1 VNDARVLDKE
11 KRNPR
16 WGENEHFKMY
26 MLIPEEWN
34 GWAGFCYTLFFIFCC
49 FEMGPAKVGIS
60 RRLSSSSPGTVIK
73 TAWFCVTFFFVAV
86 GRTLFE
92 LLRPISFTYP
102 SIITIILKFRNLNDA
117 KQPFYFYTCC
127 FTFQSHFCT
136 ISRSVAVA
144 RAR

>member
-49 FEMGPAKVGIS
+49 FEMGPAKWAFPDDS
-60 RRLSSSSPGTVIK
+60 HLRR
-73 TAWFCVTFFFVAV
+73 
-86 GRTLFE
+86 RE
-92 LLRPISFTYP
+92 R
-102 SIITIILKFRNLNDA
+102 
-117 KQPFYFYTCC
+117 
-127 FTFQSHFCT
+127 
-136 ISRSVAVA
+136 
-144 RAR
+144 

>member
-73 TAWFCVTFFFVAV
+73 TAWFCVTLFFLLPWDGPFSSYY
-86 GRTLFE
+86 GRFLSRIRVLLPLFLSLE
-92 LLRPISFTYP
+92 T
-102 SIITIILKFRNLNDA
+102 
-117 KQPFYFYTCC
+117 
-127 FTFQSHFCT
+127 
-136 ISRSVAVA
+136 
-144 RAR
+144 